1 MTEPGELLN
10 GRYRVREVLT
20 GGMGQILI
28 CDWVDDAESADPP
41 TDRVALKT
49 FQRRYFFDNAARL
62 SFVREASTWLRLAD
76 LPHVMPVIR
85 IETIGDQPYILM
97 LAVPPGPLGERSIAD
112 LLDRDPLDPEIALA
126 YAFQVALALHGAAGR
141 IPGLVHGDLK
151 PANVL
156 LLGGRAFV
164 SDFGL
169 VSSLGLGLPDLR
181 LEGTWRYRAPELWA
195 DAAAPTSVAGDV
207 YAFGA
212 LVFEMLAG
220 HAPVA
225 ASGDRREEW
234 AAAHRELS
242 PQVPGG
248 FPVAGLPAAVMAL
261 ALSCLA
267 KNPGERPSD
276 FTDVV
281 GRIRSIYEQFD
292 LVDLMLLMMQ
302 AQETGAALKQ
312 SPSLRRERVHS
323 LLALEEFG
331 QALEELDAIPPDE
344 YDAQLWVARGTVLS
358 LLNRPE
364 EALDALERGLEGD
377 LSPQER
383 VDARIERALALKR
396 LERFAE
402 ARELLEALVPE
413 VRGEQ
418 LPGVLVNLAT
428 VHLEAGDGDEAV
440 RLLEPFVLRT
450 PGVPEAWANLGQGYA
465 LVGRYEDAVAAFGR
479 ALVLAPQN
487 GLIRVRLAAVYMD
500 HLGRLDEAWV
510 ALDEAFDS
518 GHESREWFVRM
529 LAASLLLDRRDT
541 VQGML
546 RAAKHNMP
554 EDLGDRLV
562 AESIDLAREL
572 TDRYG
577 GEPDEPDVSAR
588 TGEAPAQGADA
599 GAAPEP
605 VPPADAPTPVPPGDA
620 PEPDAG
626 AAPRVPFLNFR
637 YYDFFDFTIDYY
649 QWPET
654 PDYVVGLL
662 VELRRAQR
670 DPRFA
675 VGGASLRGSPFSF
688 TICPGCGITVLTNRD
703 VGNAIRCRMCDTT
716 FPTAPVRGP
725 DFDRIVAEVSA
736 ELGIEA
742 LTDPQAPDVHVLF
755 VQTPDT
761 AADDAVS
768 EVCRAAGMAELGRSH
783 LISVYMLREAT
794 TRRIAKLDRPWS
806 VWTLPRSEPDAWARD
821 STPKALSPVIRELQD
836 RAPGVMT
843 LSTTMSA
850 QDMASMGETVE
861 EVEAAAERTLRDT
874 IRSGEAQARELR
886 QLASLL
892 DHRGEHREAERM
904 ARAAVAA
911 DDSSAEGWEI
921 LGRTLF
927 GQEDFAA
934 ARDALEAALAR
945 DPTSMLALMMLARC
959 YERLGDDERASEL
972 YARATSRTGGELA

>member
-28 CDWVDDAESADPP
+28 CDWGDDDAESADPP

-76 LPHVMPVIR
+76 LPHVMPVIG

-97 LAVPPGPLGERSIAD
+97 PAVPPGPLGDRSIAD
-112 LLDRDPLDPEIALA
+112 LLDRGPLDPEVALA
-126 YAFQVALALHGAAGR
+126 YAFQVALALHGAVGR

-169 VSSLGLGLPDLR
+169 VSSLGLGRPDLR

-212 LVFEMLAG
+212 LVFEMLAD

-225 ASGDRREEW
+225 ATGDRREDW
-234 AAAHRELS
+234 AAAHCELS
-242 PQVPGG
+242 PQVPDG
-248 FPVAGLPAAVMAL
+248 FPAAGLPAAVMAL

-267 KNPGERPSD
+267 KDPGERPSD

-292 LVDLMLLMMQ
+292 LVDLMLLMMH
-302 AQETGAALKQ
+302 AHEMGAALKQ
-312 SPSLRRERVHS
+312 SPGLRRERVHS

-331 QALEELDAIPPDE
+331 QALEELDAIPPEE
-344 YDAQLWVARGTVLS
+344 YDAHLWVARGTVLS

-364 EALDALERGLEGD
+364 DALDALERGLEDD
-377 LSPQER
+377 LSPRER

-396 LERFAE
+396 LDRFAE

-413 VRGEQ
+413 VRDEQ

-428 VHLEAGDGDEAV
+428 VHLEAGGGDEAV
-440 RLLEPFVLRT
+440 RLLEPFVRRT

-518 GHESREWFVRM
+518 GHESREWFVRI

-546 RAAKHNMP
+546 WAAKHNMP
-554 EDLGDRLV
+554 EDLGERLV

-572 TDRYG
+572 ADRYG
-577 GEPDEPDVSAR
+577 GEPDEPDVSAG
-588 TGEAPAQGADA
+588 TGDAPAQDADA

-605 VPPADAPTPVPPGDA
+605 VPPGDA
-620 PEPDAG
+620 PEPDADT
-626 AAPRVPFLNFR
+626 APRVPFLNFR

-649 QWPET
+649 QWPEAQ
-654 PDYVVGLL
+654 DYVADLL
-662 VELRRAQR
+662 VELRRTQR

-703 VGNAIRCRMCDTT
+703 VGKAIRCRMCDIT

-736 ELGIEA
+736 ELGIET
-742 LTDPQAPDVHVLF
+742 LTDPQAPDVHLLF
-755 VQTPDT
+755 VQPPDT
-761 AADDAVS
+761 AADDAVG
-768 EVCRAAGMAELGRSH
+768 EVCRAADMAELGRNH

-794 TRRIAKLDRPWS
+794 TRRIARLDRPWS

-843 LSTTMSA
+843 LSSTMSA

-861 EVEAAAERTLRDT
+861 EVEAA
-874 IRSGEAQARELR
+874 
-886 QLASLL
+886 
-892 DHRGEHREAERM
+892 AERM

-927 GQEDFAA
+927 RQEDFAA

-945 DPTSMLALMMLARC
+945 DPTSVLALMMLARC
-959 YERLGDDERASEL
+959 CERLGGVERAREL
-972 YARATSRTGGELA
+972 YTRATSRTGGELA